1 MIKTSKILEKS
12 LWEYD
17 IKKLNYDDKIVIIRA
32 LNFWE
37 ISDVKKIIKNIWKEK
52 VIDTFKKYIWEID
65 NKSKNYWNIYFK
77 LNNNINNLSM
87 YEQIN
92 KPIFRRSFK

>member
-1 MIKTSKILEKS
+1 MIKLSKVLEKS

-17 IKKLNYDDKIVIIRA
+17 VKKLSYDDKIVIIRA

-37 ISDVKKIIKNIWKEK
+37 MEDVKKIIKNIWKEK
-52 VIDTFKKYIWEID
+52 LINILLKNIWELD
-65 NKSKNYWNIYFK
+65 NKSKNFWSIYFK
-77 LNNNINNLSM
+77 LNNNKNNISM

-92 KPIFRRSFK
+92 KPIFKRSFG